1 MKNRG
6 INRILTIV
14 GVCAVAGAL
23 AGIAGSAAAPS
34 KSKSSAATAKAK
46 AKAKAQKRAAALRAG
61 RHDGG
66 RGHRPGG
73 RGFGFRMGL
82 GGPPVH
88 SESVVPNA
96 DGTGFDTV
104 TMDSGNLESIDGTKL
119 TIKEGTDKATYKTV
133 EIDVGSDAKVV
144 RNHEEAKLSDLK
156 ADDNVHVIQGPKGN
170 FVMAE
175 SDDFRAQERKEH
187 GDFRRGAAGPPPP
200 PDAPPGPPPTGA

>member
-6 INRILTIV
+6 LNRILTIV

-34 KSKSSAATAKAK
+34 KTKASATAKAK

-66 RGHRPGG
+66 RGRPGG
-73 RGFGFRMGL
+73 PGFGFRMGL

-104 TMDSGNLESIDGTKL
+104 TMDSGNLESIDGTEL

-133 EIDVGSDAKVV
+133 KIDVGSDAKVV

-156 ADDNVHVIQGPKGN
+156 EDDNVHVIQGPKGN

-175 SDDFRAQERKEH
+175 SDDFRAQEEKEH
-187 GDFRRGAAGPPPP
+187 GRFHRGAAMPPPP
-200 PDAPPGPPPTGA
+200 PDAAPGPPPTGA

>member
-1 MKNRG
+1 MKNKG
-6 INRILTIV
+6 PNRILTII

-34 KSKSSAATAKAK
+34 KTKPSASASKSKSSAAT
-46 AKAKAQKRAAALRAG
+46 RAAHRAG
-61 RHDGG
+61 R
-66 RGHRPGG
+66 RGPGG
-73 RGFGFRMGL
+73 PGFGFRMGL

-104 TMDSGNLESIDGTKL
+104 TMDSGNLESIDGTEL
-119 TIKEGTDKATYKTV
+119 TIKEGTAKATYKTV
-133 EIDVGSDAKVV
+133 KIDVGSDAKVV

-156 ADDNVHVIQGPKGN
+156 ENDNVHVVQSPKGN

-175 SDDFRAQERKEH
+175 SDAFHAQERKDH
-187 GDFRRGAAGPPPP
+187 GRRFRPGAGPPLP
-200 PDAPPGPPPTGA
+200 PDGPPPTGA